1 MPHASLAAKWSA
13 DQPAFGGWVTTDSEA
28 TIAMFGRLG
37 YDYVGI
43 DTQHTA
49 VSEAQAAVLVRRLVA
64 APFGVIV
71 RVSKNDPAL
80 IGRLLDAGADGIIVP
95 MVSTA
100 DEARAAVSACRYP
113 PDGVRSFGPFR
124 GDLGLDLDALQR
136 RVSLFVMIET
146 SQGLDNVRDICAV
159 PGIEGVYIGPAD
171 LSIGLGLDPM
181 LAFSTDQLKEPVERI
196 RAACAEFGRVM
207 GGHSLNAADA
217 LRWVGRGSR
226 LVSLGADSVMLAT
239 IAAQELATARQGA
252 GVQPPSGGSGTAS
265 TPYG

>member
-1 MPHASLAAKWSA
+1 
-13 DQPAFGGWVTTDSEA
+13 
-28 TIAMFGRLG
+28 MFGRLG

-43 DTQHTA
+43 DTQHSA

-100 DEARAAVSACRYP
+100 EEARAAVSACRYP

-124 GDLGLDLDALQR
+124 GDLGLDLAALQQ

-181 LAFSTDQLKEPVERI
+181 LAFSTDQLKRAGRADQGGLRGVRSGHGWPLVERGRCRCGGWAAAAGSSRSARI
-196 RAACAEFGRVM
+196 R
-207 GGHSLNAADA
+207 
-217 LRWVGRGSR
+217 
-226 LVSLGADSVMLAT
+226 
-239 IAAQELATARQGA
+239 
-252 GVQPPSGGSGTAS
+252 
-265 TPYG
+265 

>member
-1 MPHASLAAKWSA
+1 MPHISLATKWSA
-13 DQPAFGGWVTTDSEA
+13 DRPAFGGWVTGDSEG

-43 DTQHTA
+43 DTQH
-49 VSEAQAAVLVRRLVA
+49 SPLNESQAAVLVRRLVD
-64 APFGVIV
+64 APYAVLV

-80 IGRLLDAGADGIIVP
+80 IGRLLDSGADGIIVP

-100 DEARAAVSACRYP
+100 EEARAAVSACRYP

-124 GDLGLDLDALQR
+124 GDLGLDLEALQR

-146 SQGLDNVRDICAV
+146 SQGLANVREICAV
-159 PGIEGVYIGPAD
+159 PGIEGVYIGPGD

-181 LAFSTDQLKEPVERI
+181 LAFSTDQLKEPVAAI
-196 RAACAEFGRVM
+196 KAACDEFGRVM
-207 GGHSLNAADA
+207 GGHSLNATDA
-217 LRWVGRGSR
+217 VRWVGRGSR
-226 LVSLGADSVMLAT
+226 MVSLGADSVMLAT
-239 IAAQELATARQGA
+239 IAAQELETARRGA
-252 GVQPPSGGSGTAS
+252 GGQPPAGDTGGAT

>member
-1 MPHASLAAKWSA
+1 VPHASLAARWSV
-13 DQPAFGGWVTTDSEA
+13 DQPAFGGWVTTESEA
-28 TIAMFGRLG
+28 NISMFGRLG

-43 DTQHTA
+43 DTQHSA

-80 IGRLLDAGADGIIVP
+80 IGRLLDSGADGIIVP

-100 DEARAAVSACRYP
+100 EEAKAAVSACRYP

-124 GDLGLDLDALQR
+124 GDLGLDLRALQQ

-159 PGIEGVYIGPAD
+159 DGIEGVYIGPAD
-171 LSIGLGLDPM
+171 LSIGARAGHGWPLAERSRCSAVGGPRQPARLTWRGLGDAGDDRRPGTRDRPAGRRWRRRVRYGEHAL
-181 LAFSTDQLKEPVERI
+181 
-196 RAACAEFGRVM
+196 RVM
-207 GGHSLNAADA
+207 VASVQVPVVHKEER
-217 LRWVGRGSR
+217 LRCW
-226 LVSLGADSVMLAT
+226 
-239 IAAQELATARQGA
+239 
-252 GVQPPSGGSGTAS
+252 
-265 TPYG
+265 